1 MADPALMRIGLNIV
15 RARSVA
21 NPISESMAK
30 GTIGELLVQLRLL
43 QYGVQAAAPL
53 KDSGNDLIALKG
65 YAIKTIQVKTCTN
78 RFDTPLDLPKYYH
91 LVALVKLD
99 GYDTELQLDKTKVY
113 LVPRAQLDGLHV
125 NCEAD
130 MAQFSISQGLVDE
143 LFVEP

>member
-1 MADPALMRIGLNIV
+1 M
-15 RARSVA
+15 A

-43 QYGVQAAAPL
+43 QYGVQAAAPI
-53 KDSGNDLIALKG
+53 KDSGNDLIALKR

-78 RFDTPLDLPKYYH
+78 RFETPLDLPENYH
-91 LVALVKLD
+91 LVALVKLH
-99 GYDTELQLDKTKVY
+99 GYDTELQLDQTKVY

-130 MAQFSISQGLVDE
+130 MAPFSISQGLVDG